1 MMSKALPVAVI
12 VLAATLLSGC
22 ENVSKLVILPGQG
35 AQQAQAI
42 NIPAPVLSGDTLRYL
57 EAKLACRLGKEGLD
71 PDGIRARLQG
81 DGVYPLGLKSRLGEV
96 YSMPVGT
103 ALLGVETRFIAIDG
117 SSESDAGA
125 WVLGISKWPAAEIKK
140 RTLVRD
146 KRVKSGASRVLTDG
160 KIDFLKNATGAFFG
174 CDYAMSME

>member
-1 MMSKALPVAVI
+1 MMCKALPVAVV
-12 VLAATLLSGC
+12 VLALMLLSGC
-22 ENVSKLVILPGQG
+22 ESVSKLVILPGQG

-42 NIPAPVLSGDTLRYL
+42 NIPAPVLSAETLRYL

-81 DGVYPLGLKSRLGEV
+81 DGVYPMGLKSRLGEV

-103 ALLGVETRFIAIDG
+103 TLLGVETRFIAIDG

-125 WVLGISKWPAAEIKK
+125 WVLGISKWPAAQIKK
-140 RTLVRD
+140 RTPVRD

-160 KIDFLKNATGAFFG
+160 KIDFLKNASGALFG